1 MGGLVVKRA
10 YILARLPTQKP
21 GFSSIASRVQAM
33 LFLAT
38 PHRGADDASMLS
50 KILSLSLVGTK
61 PFVLDLQRNSQATQ
75 SINDEFPAFCQD
87 LQLFSFY
94 ETLPTKYVGSIIVGK
109 DLATLGY
116 DNERTAYLEAD
127 HRGVCKYAT
136 KRDPNYQTVRN
147 SLAKVIDDFRSRE
160 TASRVMIDHEQLR
173 HLDIF
178 LGTSDAA
185 EDDFSRVD
193 SARMVGS
200 CEWLMKKS
208 TYIQWIKSE
217 NNQLYWMS
225 AKPATGKTIL
235 SGKVINHLKGLGKD
249 CSFCFFDYGNKAKSN
264 IGSFLLSMARQM
276 AIMHPEIL
284 QAILELYRKDSHLKE
299 KEHNT
304 IWRILYVECILKQ
317 KLAQPQYWVIDA
329 LDECTM
335 GPDLVPLL
343 AKIMTA
349 LPLRIFLTSRDTIL
363 DHRVNIPNMTKV
375 VPEDISKEDTLSD
388 INLYLEKHM
397 DGLPADN
404 QEDKKAMRDQ
414 ILTKSNGC
422 FLWVSLVLQELKDV
436 YTADA
441 IHAVLKEVPSDMDA
455 FYSRILDVMSQ
466 QAKSKELVKAI
477 LTWTVCAARPLTTVE
492 LQSALI
498 SQLKMPVYEIDRAIQ
513 SYCGQLVFVDAHSR
527 VQVIHQTVR
536 DYLLS
541 IKSTSDFGIV
551 RKIGHKQI
559 AMSCL
564 EYLNGHELEGPSRR
578 KLGVT
583 NMHPKERSPFANY
596 ACNFLFEHLPQVS
609 STDDDIFDALYRFFS
624 SQHMHVLSWIEYIA
638 KIPDLKR
645 LINTGKAI
653 KKLLQRRAKHVNPF
667 VFGKEAALLDSWST
681 DLVRLVAKF
690 GKNLLENPASI
701 YHLIPPFC
709 PPESAPRKLFS
720 TTTRGT
726 SGIQLVGLSNKTWG
740 DCLSTIIEP
749 QEQFSSLACSATEFA
764 IGTNSGI
771 IKIFNQVTCQEVK
784 TLSDKRKTPVKLLR
798 FGTKDLILASANS
811 QVIQIWDTSSWA
823 QRWELEIAAQPM
835 SISFAED
842 DSRLLVSL
850 KNNHFST
857 WDLRTGT
864 KQYSDDWTRD
874 LDGQRAL
881 SCSRPITAACNVE
894 ERLLAVV
901 YRGQDLLL
909 WDFELDTLLDTYTKE
924 GTSASIRRNMNGGVI
939 TAVFGTGLNHSLL
952 AAAYVDGD
960 LVVFDTND
968 GTVKHTVLANAQVL
982 ASSPEGRTLATGDS
996 SGTIHLYEFETLRL
1010 LYRIKSDEYTIR
1022 SLKFSRDSCRILDI
1036 RASQCQV
1043 WDPTVLVRQDA
1054 DDEVSDTVS
1063 ISTAPMEIGSEPFE
1077 EHSSVTSLTCP
1088 KTKNLERGNEV
1099 FFVGKDDG
1107 AVYLHETK
1115 IGAQRSKLYDH
1126 GANIPIVGLYF
1137 DEEGK
1142 LLASTDSSS
1151 RVVIREVS
1159 YGWNVGEPI
1168 FNHRAGVAVD
1178 QLLFSHKHSRI
1189 LVCSSVS
1196 LHLFL

>member
-1 MGGLVVKRA
+1 MVKRA
-10 YILARLPTQKP
+10 YILAKLPRQQA
-21 GFSSIASRVQAM
+21 GFASIASRVQAM

-38 PHRGADDASMLS
+38 PHRGADDASLLS
-50 KILSLSLVGTK
+50 KILSLPLVGTK
-61 PFVLDLQRNSQATQ
+61 PFIADLQRNSHATQ
-75 SINDEFPAFCQD
+75 SINDEFPALCQD

-94 ETLPTKYVGSIIVGK
+94 ETLPYLGSIIVK
-109 DLATLGY
+109 QDLATMGY
-116 DNERTAYLEAD
+116 DNERTAYLDAD

-147 SLAKVIDDFRSRE
+147 SLAKVIDDFRSRVIK
-160 TASRVMIDHEQLR
+160 TRVMIDHEQLR
-173 HLDIF
+173 LLDNF

-193 SARMVGS
+193 SARMAGS

-208 TYIQWIKSE
+208 TYVEWIKSE

-225 AKPATGKTIL
+225 ANPATGKTIL
-235 SGKVINHLKGLGKD
+235 SGKVISHLKGLGKD
-249 CSFCFFDYGNKAKSN
+249 CSFCFFDNGNKAKSN

-276 AIMHPEIL
+276 AIMHSEIL
-284 QAILELYRKDSHLKE
+284 QVILELYRKDSHLKE
-299 KEHNT
+299 KEHST

-349 LPLRIFLTSRDTIL
+349 LPLRIFLTSRDSIQ

-375 VPEDISKEDTLSD
+375 VPEEISKDDTLSD
-388 INLYLEKHM
+388 ISLYLEKHM

-404 QEDKKAMRDQ
+404 QEDKKAMRDS
-414 ILTKSNGC
+414 ILSKSNGC

-441 IHAVLKEVPSDMDA
+441 IHAVLREVPSDMYA

-466 QAKSKELVKAI
+466 QSKSKELVKAI
-477 LTWTVCAARPLTTVE
+477 LTWTVCAARPLTTDE
-492 LQSALI
+492 LRNALV
-498 SQLKMPVYEIDRAIQ
+498 SQLKMPVYDIARAIK
-513 SYCGQLVFVDAHSR
+513 SYCGQLVFVDSNSH

-541 IKSTSDFGIV
+541 VKSTSDFGIV
-551 RKIGHKQI
+551 SKTGNKQI

-564 EYLNGHELEGPSRR
+564 EYLSGPELEGPSRR

-583 NMHPKERSPFANY
+583 NMHAKELSPLASY
-596 ACNFLFEHLPQVS
+596 ACNFLFEHLPKVPS
-609 STDDDIFDALYRFFS
+609 MDEEVFDALHHFFS
-624 SQHMHVLSWIEYIA
+624 SPHMHVLSWIEYIA
-638 KIPDLKR
+638 KNSDLKR
-645 LINTGKAI
+645 LISTGKAI
-653 KKLLQRRAKHVNPF
+653 KKLLQRRSKHVNPF
-667 VFGKEAALLDSWST
+667 HFGKEAALLDSWST

-690 GKNLLENPASI
+690 GKNLLENPSSI

-709 PPESAPRKLFS
+709 PPESAPRKLFA

-726 SGIQLVGLSNKTWG
+726 SGIQLAGLSNKTWG

-749 QEQFSSLACSATEFA
+749 QEQFMSLACSATHFA
-764 IGTNSGI
+764 IGTNCGT
-771 IKIFNQVTCQEVK
+771 IKIFNQVTCQEAK
-784 TLSDKRKTPVKLLR
+784 TLRNKHRTPVKLLR
-798 FGTKDLILASANS
+798 FGLKEAILASADAK
-811 QVIQIWDTSSWA
+811 VVTIWDTSSWT
-823 QRWELEIAAQPM
+823 QRWELAISAQPM
-835 SISFAED
+835 SISFAEED
-842 DSRLLVSL
+842 TRLLVSL
-850 KNNHFST
+850 KNNYFST

-864 KQYSDDWTRD
+864 KKFEDDWTREIER
-874 LDGQRAL
+874 QRAL
-881 SCSRPITAACNVE
+881 SHSRPITATCNVE

-909 WDFELDTLLDTYTKE
+909 WDFEADALLDTYTKE
-924 GTSASIRRNMNGGVI
+924 GTSASHRRNMNGGVI
-939 TAVFGTGLNHSLL
+939 TAIFGTGPNHSLL

-968 GTVKHTVLANAQVL
+968 GTVKHTILANAQVL
-982 ASSPEGRTLATGDS
+982 ASSPDGRTLATGDS
-996 SGTIHLYEFETLRL
+996 SGTIHLYDFETLRL
-1010 LYRIKSDEYTIR
+1010 LYRIKSDDFTIR
-1022 SLKFSRDSCRILDI
+1022 SLKFSRDSCRVLDI

-1043 WDPTVLVRQDA
+1043 WDPTVLVRQEV
-1054 DDEVSDTVS
+1054 DDEISDTIS
-1063 ISTAPMEIGSEPFE
+1063 ISTAPQEIGTEPFE
-1077 EHSSVTSLTCP
+1077 EHSLVTSLACP
-1088 KTKNLERGNEV
+1088 KTGNLERGNEV

-1107 AVYLHETK
+1107 VIYLHETRTG
-1115 IGAQRSKLYDH
+1115 IQRSKLYDH
-1126 GANIPIVGLYF
+1126 GSNITIVGLFF

-1151 RVVIREVS
+1151 RVVVREVLP
-1159 YGWNVGEPI
+1159 GWKVEEPV
-1168 FNHRAGVAVD
+1168 FSHRAGVAVD
-1178 QLLFSHKHSRI
+1178 QVLFSHKHSRI

-1196 LHLFL
+1196 HLLLLRRILKN